1 MKNMDKTEEKKEG
14 AEVME
19 TGANAPES
27 GIEQASVNNQVN
39 EAESAGPDPL
49 AQGDTDNPAKAA
61 SIKRIKRNGKRGG
74 VLGALAILI
83 LFLILNGLFVVA
95 TVDFLLKNK
104 QYLGETANN
113 VGKMQVVEEE
123 SQTINVAQKA
133 SPAVVS
139 IIATA
144 EVPKYETLYKNFFDF
159 QIPSQVQNGTE
170 EKQISAGSGFIVSS
184 DGYIIT
190 NKHVVEDE
198 SAKYTVIL
206 HDEKHKDEKVEA
218 EVVARDPN
226 ENRDIAILKINKT
239 DLPYLNLGDSNNI
252 KVGQTAIAIGYA
264 LGQFDNTVSKGVVSG
279 LSRSISASGTQAGS
293 EDLKNLI
300 QIDTAVN
307 PGNSGGPLLDL
318 GGNVIG
324 LNVAMAEAQSIAFAI
339 PINEVKTDYDQ
350 ARNSGS
356 IQKEAKAFLGVRA
369 ATIDDNVQK
378 QNNLPYN
385 YGAIIVRGQN
395 MSDLAVVPGSPADKA
410 GLAENDIILEVNG
423 EKVTDKN
430 LLTDLIGKY
439 KPGDQVKLKI
449 YHKGEEKEITV
460 ALGESK

>member
-1 MKNMDKTEEKKEG
+1 MKNMDKTEEKKEER
-14 AEVME
+14 EVIE
-19 TGANAPES
+19 TGANVPQGS
-27 GIEQASVNNQVN
+27 ISQTSVDNQAD
-39 EAESAGPDPL
+39 EAESTSPDL
-49 AQGDTDNPAKAA
+49 AVQGGADSPAKAA
-61 SIKRIKRNGKRGG
+61 SGRQKKRNGKRGG
-74 VLGALAILI
+74 ILGALAILI
-83 LFLILNGLFVVA
+83 LFLILNGLFVFA

-104 QYLGETANN
+104 KYLGETANN
-113 VGKMQVVEEE
+113 AGQIQVVEEE

-144 EVPKYETLYKNFFDF
+144 EVPKYETLYRNFFDF

-206 HDEKHKDEKVEA
+206 HDEKHKDEKIEA

-226 ENRDIAILKINKT
+226 ENRDIAILKISKT

-339 PINEVKTDYDQ
+339 PINEVRTDYDQ

-369 ATIDDNVQK
+369 ATIDDSVQK

-395 MSDLAVVPGSPADKA
+395 VSDLAVVPGSPADKA
-410 GLAENDIILEVNG
+410 GLVENDIILEVNG

-460 ALGESK
+460 TLGENK